1 MENTLEKYREHTNWT
16 DWYMS
21 GGCYTFADAL
31 YHYNKKRGTFFAVE
45 EKDTDTMAH
54 VVLYVNGEYC
64 DYNGCRT
71 KSEILNDVN
80 VNYPIQW
87 RKVNRNE
94 VISQWNYD
102 ANEVKKITN
111 KLKEIDMK
119 LTKSQL
125 KEIIREEIKQLNE
138 SISDKFINF
147 FKRVKPGRVIIRDSH
162 NNVREIYV
170 IKRVEDESDFGVYV
184 FKIGTISKNY
194 KGKVYASLVH
204 NEKSNVVGIKH
215 NTDDFQSYR
224 LPTSIERKLIKIA
237 MNDTDNDMYVKNAI
251 SKIGSQILI

>member
-1 MENTLEKYREHTNWT
+1 MENTLEKYREDTNWT

-71 KSEILNDVN
+71 KSEILNDVT

-119 LTKSQL
+119 LTKEQL
-125 KEIIREEIKQLNE
+125 KEIIREEAAKLDEPSPFYQSVFY
-138 SISDKFINF
+138 SIYRS
-147 FKRVKPGRVIIRDSH
+147 
-162 NNVREIYV
+162 
-170 IKRVEDESDFGVYV
+170 
-184 FKIGTISKNY
+184 ISKNS
-194 KGKVYASLVH
+194 KNSRLKNLSAEVANHLTDIFERIEN
-204 NEKSNVVGIKH
+204 NELAIGEFFNKI
-215 NTDDFQSYR
+215 
-224 LPTSIERKLIKIA
+224 RKI
-237 MNDTDNDMYVKNAI
+237 
-251 SKIGSQILI
+251 